1 MEIKNKVEVIDN
13 FIPVEY
19 QNLIYDVLMGGKDLE
34 GADDNGF
41 PWYFTE
47 DVTSAGEYDSQHRP
61 AFSHSYVTYYGD
73 EDETEPFIESDYHR
87 LFVPMLRRVCKHLDI
102 KGFNVTQGRSFLQ
115 LPLGLKSTTPDSPHI
130 DMMDEDHLVAL
141 YYVCNSDGDTIIY
154 NEREKDR
161 PDGIYTI
168 KERVTPKQGRAVL
181 FDGWLMHTAEQP
193 INNVRCIV
201 NYNLD

>member
-1 MEIKNKVEVIDN
+1 MKIKNKVEVIDD

-47 DVTSAGEYDSQHRP
+47 DVTAAGEYDSQHRP
-61 AFSHSYVTYYGD
+61 AFSHSYVTYY
-73 EDETEPFIESDYHR
+73 EDDDALPEPFIESDYHR

-115 LPLGLKSTTPDSPHI
+115 LPLGLRSTTPDSPHI
-130 DMMDEDHLVAL
+130 DMVDEDHLVAL

-154 NEREKDR
+154 NERQR
-161 PDGIYTI
+161 SSNYTI
-168 KERVTPKQGRAVL
+168 KEKVTPKKGRIVL
-181 FDGWLMHTAEQP
+181 FDGKLYHTAEQP
-193 INNVRCIV
+193 KFHSRCV
-201 NYNLD
+201 ANYNLIY